1 MHTEPLAAWF
11 GEFNVVLCGPVNGD
25 GCAAMEHTGMTNK
38 TSILLLRD
46 VGFASASYCTVCFAV
61 IAALYV
67 VGMKTGMADIRD
79 PTTGAPVDVILSAH
93 ALFELSL
100 FMGLFG
106 TLFCLGGLLGVWVL
120 ATGSDRRG
128 FHHVLG
134 GALMGAIASG
144 VIMLSSSGDDHL
156 GLRACSVAAISLMIA
171 LLVRVYTSKNRV
183 ERETDAAA
191 RRD

>member
-1 MHTEPLAAWF
+1 
-11 GEFNVVLCGPVNGD
+11 
-25 GCAAMEHTGMTNK
+25 MTNK

-67 VGMKTGMADIRD
+67 VGMQTGMADIRD
-79 PTTGAPVDVILSAH
+79 PTTGAPVEVIFSAH
-93 ALFELSL
+93 ALFVSSL
-100 FMGLFG
+100 FAGLFV
-106 TLFCLGGLLGVWVL
+106 TFFCLGGLAGVWIL
-120 ATGSDRRG
+120 ATGSGRRG

-144 VIMLSSSGDDHL
+144 VFTLGSSPGDDHQV
-156 GLRACSVAAISLMIA
+156 LRAGSVAAISLMIA
-171 LLVRVYTSKNRV
+171 LLVRVYTFRSRV
-183 ERETDAAA
+183 ESETDAAT

>member
-1 MHTEPLAAWF
+1 
-11 GEFNVVLCGPVNGD
+11 
-25 GCAAMEHTGMTNK
+25 MTNK

-46 VGFASASYCTVCFAV
+46 VGFASVSYCTVCFAV

-144 VIMLSSSGDDHL
+144 VLMLSSPSGDDRL
-156 GLRACSVAAISLMIA
+156 GLRVCSVAAISLTIA
-171 LLVRVYTSKNRV
+171 LLVRVYTSKSRV
-183 ERETDAAA
+183 ESETDAAT